1 MKSHVLVIESES
13 HSVVSNSCDPM
24 DYTVHGILHARILE
38 WVAFPF
44 SRELPNPGSKP
55 GSPTLQADSFINWD
69 IREAQWS
76 KVPSLCQ
83 WTPDCFGEPNS
94 LHPWTLLRCWWE
106 RPHCGSQKWS
116 HSPPQLPAWEASDGS
131 QQDLG
136 ASLGPRANY
145 STSSKVLRG
154 LGNLQGNYRRW
165 GIFMAGFSRYRK

>member
-1 MKSHVLVIESES
+1 MIKVK
-13 HSVVSNSCDPM
+13 VVQSCPALCDPT

-44 SRELPNPGSKP
+44 SRGSSQCRDRTRV
-55 GSPTLQADSFINWD
+55 SPIADRFFMNWD
-69 IREAQWS
+69 VREAQWS

-83 WTPDCFGEPNS
+83 WTPDCFSEPTS

-116 HSPPQLPAWEASDGS
+116 HFPQLPAWEASGGS

-145 STSSKVLRG
+145 STSSEVQRG

-165 GIFMAGFSRYRK
+165 GISMAGFSRYRK